1 LIRKFGGSEG
11 VRAEELLLS
20 AIHRP
25 FQTFGGEDLYPDA
38 VSIGESIIKN
48 HPFVDGNKRTGYAL
62 MRLLILESNQDLAA
76 SEDETYD
83 FVISISKGELDVDQI
98 KAWLSSKLM
107 DQGS

>member
-1 LIRKFGGSEG
+1 M
-11 VRAEELLLS
+11 
-20 AIHRP
+20 
-25 FQTFGGEDLYPDA
+25 YPDA

-107 DQGS
+107 DQGSCELTVKAKAFI